1 VIGCFR
7 ISSIREYLLSS
18 IYSKFC
24 IKVFNWN
31 CSYDVKVFETF
42 VVIAIVAASTSV
54 LWMHGFGLCIV
65 WLYAISHILIDRSL
79 IGQTRCGWPRAVAGL
94 CLHTTQIS
102 NAYVF
107 NYEVMDFRYP
117 KDAEKHLLAIK
128 SGLTRSQVLKF

>member
-1 VIGCFR
+1 
-7 ISSIREYLLSS
+7 
-18 IYSKFC
+18 
-24 IKVFNWN
+24 
-31 CSYDVKVFETF
+31 
-42 VVIAIVAASTSV
+42 VIAIVAASTSF

-94 CLHTTQIS
+94 CQHTAQIS

-128 SGLTRSQVLKF
+128 SGLTRSQVLNSNVTYIAQSLFVMEVTKHVIFVW